1 MSSHDQLAEFADYQF
16 APRSPN
22 VSTGRL
28 SQAPATPSRQR
39 FSQAEL
45 EAERKNNLLLTPT
58 RAAFLHNSQTITA
71 SDPPLAGDDKTGDHQ
86 EEPKPV
92 YDIEAINKEK
102 EEIEA
107 AAKAQAEADRAERWA
122 RWEKEKV
129 ESDEEEEEEVAPL
142 LDA

>member
-1 MSSHDQLAEFADYQF
+1 LAEFADYQF
-16 APRSPN
+16 APRSPT

-28 SQAPATPSRQR
+28 SQAPATPSRHR

-45 EAERKNNLLLTPT
+45 AVERKNNLLLTPT
-58 RAAFLHNSQTITA
+58 RAAFLHNSQTNSA
-71 SDPPLAGDDKTGDHQ
+71 SGPPVAGDDKTGDQ
-86 EEPKPV
+86 EEEPKPV

-122 RWEKEKV
+122 RWEKEKD
-129 ESDEEEEEEVAPL
+129 ESDEEEEEEEAPL